1 MEQVTNQ
8 FDRRLTGGM
17 VTLTVIIGDG
27 QLGGSVMKLNG
38 TALDRRG
45 DIVRAPI
52 GDAAG
57 RAIES
62 VRSRGKLL
70 VIRLGKVTDAEPGP
84 RQRSFVVH
92 LMQGGRLSWNAK
104 HRVRPRGG
112 QARWHL
118 RDGSSLLLT
127 ESGTEHRVG
136 VWFVAGDPERSAPLA
151 ALGPDADT
159 VDAEELAERLEVRSM
174 RLHHFL
180 RDQHGIAGLGR
191 RLADEV
197 CHGARLSPFA
207 LTTKLRPDDVERL
220 VATIRDQV
228 AADLAFE
235 RAREDMSHAKDRVGS
250 AHRRVG
256 QACPVCG
263 EPLTPGP
270 STPAGASVE
279 RYCRYSGDHEFVYPR
294 DWHPPVRPGTGV
306 GPARGLP

>member
-1 MEQVTNQ
+1 VPELPEVRAHAERLDAESSGAIV
-8 FDRRLTGGM
+8 DRFEPL
-17 VTLTVIIGDG
+17 
-27 QLGGSVMKLNG
+27 SF
-38 TALDRRG
+38 TALKTADP
-45 DIVRAPI
+45 PI

-70 VIRLGKVTDAEPGP
+70 VIRLGKVTDPEPGQ

-92 LMQGGRLSWNAK
+92 LMQGGRLSWDAK

-118 RDGSSLLLT
+118 RDGRSLLLT

-263 EPLTPGP
+263 DQIR
-270 STPAGASVE
+270 SVTY
-279 RYCRYSGDHEFVYPR
+279 RDHTVAYCP
-294 DWHPPVRPGTGV
+294 TCQT
-306 GPARGLP
+306 RGRVLADNTTSKFLR